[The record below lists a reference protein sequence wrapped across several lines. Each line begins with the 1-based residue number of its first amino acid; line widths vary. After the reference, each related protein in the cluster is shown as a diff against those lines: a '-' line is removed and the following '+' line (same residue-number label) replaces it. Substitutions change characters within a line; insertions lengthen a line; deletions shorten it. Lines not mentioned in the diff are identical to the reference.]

1 MVGTI
6 FAVFEKSLEED
17 LSAKKNPLPDDEFKA
32 LLTDVVPHL
41 RAYARSLSGNRDFS
55 DDLVQEALL
64 KAWAARQRFE
74 AGTNIR
80 AWTFIILRNVF
91 LSQMRRNKFV
101 GDWDEL
107 TSDRVLSMS
116 GQQDDQINLADV
128 QRGLN
133 ALPAAQREA
142 LILVGAGGFS
152 YEEASEICD
161 VAIGTIKSRVARA
174 RAALEKLLDSDD
186 QNSLANASKRGD
198 SPLSDL
204 MNDLDSLSEGQS
216 SENRPD
222 AGKG

>member
-1 MVGTI
+1 LGT
-6 FAVFEKSLEED
+6 EKT
-17 LSAKKNPLPDDEFKA
+17 PLPDDEFKA
-32 LLTDVVPHL
+32 LLTEVVPHL

-74 AGTNIR
+74 AGTNMR

-107 TSDRVLSMS
+107 ASDRVLSMS

-133 ALPAAQREA
+133 ALPEAQREA

-152 YEEASEICD
+152 YEEAAEICD

-174 RAALEKLLDSDD
+174 RAALEKLLDSGDKD
-186 QNSLANASKRGD
+186 SLSDASQRGD

-204 MNDLDSLSEGQS
+204 MEDLDNLSEGQS
-216 SENRPD
+216 VQQR
-222 AGKG
+222 

>member
-1 MVGTI
+1 MD
-6 FAVFEKSLEED
+6 AEKTT
-17 LSAKKNPLPDDEFKA
+17 LPDNEFKA

-74 AGTNIR
+74 AGTNMR

-152 YEEASEICD
+152 YEEAAEICD

-174 RAALEKLLDSDD
+174 RTALEKLLESDD
-186 QNSLANASKRGD
+186 KDSLANASQRGD

-204 MNDLDSLSEGQS
+204 MNDLDNLSDGQS
-216 SENRPD
+216 TNSSGGAESI
-222 AGKG
+222 